1 MTPNDEPDPATPLQL
16 ATAARVS
23 CTLLEEDIADQIRKP
38 TALRARRLTDRC
50 RDLWQRIDALAG
62 RIEDQQAEIEMLTE
76 HIEKQ
81 RVDATP
87 LFRVAVVDTPA
98 AMREFSQAHLAP
110 TILAPGCETR
120 LVIPDLPAPDFVAEE
135 IPDHPEITPPRCG
148 NAPPKITQPP
158 LGNARPMP
166 DLGVR
171 PPGFQEVRRR
181 MQRHVRRTDAID
193 RIKAARGEGEPVM
206 RKARSNAT
214 EWKTPLKQPRPWKRF
229 VKAVEEGR
237 LPIGKEIPV
246 GDVSREVGSVHFQ
259 NLQTDLII
267 EGSIYRI
274 KRSGQKATISQI

>member
-62 RIEDQQAEIEMLTE
+62 RIEDQQAEIERLRKNAKMLFQV
-76 HIEKQ
+76 EKPLSVVEWAEKNL
-81 RVDATP
+81 RPKIAEPLPESDRSDKSDLSDAGP
-87 LFRVAVVDTPA
+87 SDPSDACPSDA
-98 AMREFSQAHLAP
+98 A
-110 TILAPGCETR
+110 
-120 LVIPDLPAPDFVAEE
+120 
-135 IPDHPEITPPRCG
+135 EITPPRCG

-214 EWKTPLKQPRPWKRF
+214 EWKTPKKMPKPWERF
-229 VKAVEEGR
+229 VKAVEEGH
-237 LPIGKEIPV
+237 LPVGEAIPIGDIIRV
-246 GDVSREVGSVHFQ
+246 AEVPSGVMMNVQ
-259 NLQTDLII
+259 ADLII
-267 EGSIYRI
+267 EGSAYRI
-274 KRSGQKATISQI
+274 QRSGNTATIVQI

>member
-50 RDLWQRIDALAG
+50 RELWQRIDALAG
-62 RIEDQQAEIEMLTE
+62 RIEDQQAEIEML
-76 HIEKQ
+76 
-81 RVDATP
+81 RMDARP
-87 LFRVAVVDTPA
+87 LFQVAVVDTPA

-110 TILAPGCETR
+110 TILAAGCETR

-135 IPDHPEITPPRCG
+135 IPHHPEITQPPLG
-148 NAPPKITQPP
+148 NAPPKITAPRC
-158 LGNARPMP
+158 GNARPMP

-181 MQRHVRRTDAID
+181 MQRHGRRTDAID

-214 EWKTPLKQPRPWKRF
+214 EWKTPKKMPKPWERF
-229 VKAVEEGR
+229 VKAVEEGH
-237 LPIGKEIPV
+237 LPVGEAIPIGDIIRV
-246 GDVSREVGSVHFQ
+246 AEVPSGVMMNVQ
-259 NLQTDLII
+259 ADLII
-267 EGSIYRI
+267 EGAPYRI
-274 KRSGQKATISQI
+274 HRERDKPKTVTITRI